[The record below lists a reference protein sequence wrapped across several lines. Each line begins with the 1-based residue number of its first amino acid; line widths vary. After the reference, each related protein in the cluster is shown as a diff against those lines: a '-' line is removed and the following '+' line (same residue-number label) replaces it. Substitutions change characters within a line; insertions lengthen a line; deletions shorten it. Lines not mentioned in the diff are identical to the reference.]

1 MRYVYA
7 RESKE
12 VQASS
17 ERAAFA
23 PESDPE
29 GRHVAPVEL
38 SPVRQNGGRQ
48 QVRDRGRFAPTP
60 ARTQFPVGL

>member
-1 MRYVYA
+1 MRNVYA

-12 VQASS
+12 IQAS

-29 GRHVAPVEL
+29 GRNVADDEL
-38 SPVRQNGGRQ
+38 SQVRQKGEMQ
-48 QVRDRGRFAPTP
+48 QVRDCD
-60 ARTQFPVGL
+60 QFSSQLGLGFQF

>member
-7 RESKE
+7 REREE

-17 ERAAFA
+17 ERAA
-23 PESDPE
+23 ESDPE

-38 SPVRQNGGRQ
+38 SRVRRDGDRE
-48 QVRDRGRFAPTP
+48 QVRDLGHVASTP
-60 ARTQFPVGL
+60 ARMEFPAGPMLI